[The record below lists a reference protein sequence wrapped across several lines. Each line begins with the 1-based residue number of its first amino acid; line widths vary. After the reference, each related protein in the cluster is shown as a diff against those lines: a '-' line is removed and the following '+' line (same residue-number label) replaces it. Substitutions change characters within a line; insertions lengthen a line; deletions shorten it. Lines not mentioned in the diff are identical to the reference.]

1 MHEPVKEG
9 LEDFLRENGSPEFA
23 AHLEVCREC
32 RGEVER
38 MRELALA
45 LRVLRADKE
54 MDPPTGFYARVA
66 ARIEAQSGPSFWS
79 VFLEPAFGR
88 RLMYASATLVVL
100 LGTYLISSESSEPL
114 AVSTTAEQYLVEEN
128 PAMGANPQQDRDVV
142 LVGLATYNE

>member
-23 AHLEVCREC
+23 AHLETCREC
-32 RGEVER
+32 RDEVER

-45 LRVLRADKE
+45 LRVLRAEGE
-54 MDPPTGFYARVA
+54 MDPPPGFYARVA
-66 ARIEAQSGPSFWS
+66 ARIEAQSRPSFWS

-100 LGTYLISSESSEPL
+100 LGTYLISSESREPL
-114 AVSTTAEQYLVEEN
+114 AVSSAAEQYLVDET
-128 PAMGANPQQDRDVV
+128 PA
-142 LVGLATYNE
+142 VG